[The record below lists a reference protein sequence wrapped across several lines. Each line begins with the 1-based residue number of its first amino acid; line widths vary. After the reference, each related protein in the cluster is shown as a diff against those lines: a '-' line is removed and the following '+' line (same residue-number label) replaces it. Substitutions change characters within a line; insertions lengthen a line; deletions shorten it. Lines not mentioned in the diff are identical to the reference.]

1 MNKCEYIGRLTS
13 DGKISYGTTGSAF
26 YNNSIAV
33 DRKYN
38 KDGEE
43 KITDFFRFKM
53 FGKGAETFEKYT
65 QKGSKVF
72 LAGRNQLDEY
82 TNKDGQNVR
91 DVILYVDEFEFLDA
105 KKETASQ
112 NASTT
117 SQNASQGDFLSVSD
131 NLTEELPF
139 L

>member
-13 DGKISYGTTGSAF
+13 DGKLSFSTTGSAV
-26 YNNSIAV
+26 YSNTVAV
-33 DRKYN
+33 DRKYK

-53 FGKGAETFEKYT
+53 FSKGAETFEKYT

-72 LAGRNQLDEY
+72 LAGRNQIDEY

-105 KKETASQ
+105 KKEQASQ

-117 SQNASQGDFLSVSD
+117 SQNASQGDFLNVPD